1 MSLLHSQILGKGTPL
16 LVLHGFLGMSDN
28 WRTMGKQWASHF
40 QVHLLDLPNH
50 GRSFHSQSFDYT
62 AMTQD
67 VVSYLDHHQL
77 QAVIVLGHSMGGK
90 LAMHLATT
98 HPNRVEKL
106 LVADIAPKAYP
117 PHHTHILTGLMDL
130 HTSPPDSRTDA
141 DRRLSQFVT
150 DQGTRLFLLKN
161 LYRTPDGFALRP
173 NVPVLHDK
181 VEAIMEAL
189 PTAALYSGPTLFLV
203 GALSDYVT
211 PEDHALIH
219 THFPTA
225 ILRSIPQAG
234 HWLHAENPVAFAAE
248 VADFLGI
255 D

>member
-130 HTSPPDSRTDA
+130 QTKEHACFYLKTCTVPP
-141 DRRLSQFVT
+141 
-150 DQGTRLFLLKN
+150 
-161 LYRTPDGFALRP
+161 
-173 NVPVLHDK
+173 
-181 VEAIMEAL
+181 MAL
-189 PTAALYSGPTLFLV
+189 PCDPMC
-203 GALSDYVT
+203 LSFT
-211 PEDHALIH
+211 
-219 THFPTA
+219 T
-225 ILRSIPQAG
+225 RSRPSWKHCQPRHSIQAQ
-234 HWLHAENPVAFAAE
+234 PYF
-248 VADFLGI
+248 
-255 D
+255 